1 MRDTVQRAW
10 NTAASLQA
18 LPTFQKERCHVA
30 GGGCLCNRKSKL
42 IFMKVGS
49 LVWIYQK
56 RKALVGEIFLRPKW
70 KLSGNPVKTLC
81 CEASWAFQT
90 KGVSSPDK
98 RFLVPVWKL
107 SPCRGSATPEVW
119 QGQGLAAQ
127 AQPAAPSLLH
137 PSEKELWHS
146 AHICWNISATSSFE
160 LLFLPYG
167 KIRGW
172 RRCQK
177 SISGFCTTW
186 QGKTVSWQERG
197 VAVF

>member
-18 LPTFQKERCHVA
+18 LPTFQKESGHVA

-70 KLSGNPVKTLC
+70 KLSGNPVKMLH

-90 KGVSSPDK
+90 KGVSPRDK

-107 SPCRGSATPEVW
+107 SPCKGSATPEVW
-119 QGQGLAAQ
+119 QSGL
-127 AQPAAPSLLH
+127 LL
-137 PSEKELWHS
+137 
-146 AHICWNISATSSFE
+146 
-160 LLFLPYG
+160 LPCC
-167 KIRGW
+167 IPQ
-172 RRCQK
+172 RRSHDTQHT
-177 SISGFCTTW
+177 FAETF
-186 QGKTVSWQERG
+186 Q
-197 VAVF
+197 